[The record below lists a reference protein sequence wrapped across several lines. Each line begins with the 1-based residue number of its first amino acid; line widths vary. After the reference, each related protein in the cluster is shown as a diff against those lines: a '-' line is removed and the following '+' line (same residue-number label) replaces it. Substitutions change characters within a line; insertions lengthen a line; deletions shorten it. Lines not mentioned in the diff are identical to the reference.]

1 MKYFN
6 ICQDVRI
13 PYSVLMTNLN
23 AIAGYYEYKRGNASA
38 LDDSFV
44 SFVTSSPVNFYPDIL
59 DRQIFMVKDVVKDVI
74 EMFMPDM
81 VYKSCCLID
90 ERNNKYEQYHIPM
103 LDTVGM
109 QHGMEWGYYIFRNKD
124 LNNVEVF
131 ASLEIVEALLRRKPK
146 GCRIQ
151 NST

>member
-1 MKYFN
+1 
-6 ICQDVRI
+6 
-13 PYSVLMTNLN
+13 MTNLN

>member
-1 MKYFN
+1 
-6 ICQDVRI
+6 
-13 PYSVLMTNLN
+13 MTNLN
-23 AIAGYYEYKRGNASA
+23 AITGYYEYKRGNASA

-59 DRQIFMVKDVVKDVI
+59 DRQLFMVKDVVKDVI
-74 EMFMPDM
+74 DMFMPDM
-81 VYKSCCLID
+81 VYKNCCLID

-109 QHGMEWGYYIFRNKD
+109 QQGMEWGHYVFRNKD
-124 LNNVEVF
+124 SDNIEIL
-131 ASLEIVEALLRRKPK
+131 ASLELVEALLRRKPT

-151 NST
+151 KQVSYGELFTLQHS